1 MTRAELLAFMRTQRH
16 AAVASTTPEGSPQAA
31 VVGFV
36 VTDDF
41 EIFFDTLDS
50 TRKARNLRA
59 DVRAALVVGGFE
71 ADAQR
76 TVQVDGTADLPTGVE
91 LDELKQ
97 LYFERFIDGPQRQA
111 WKGLIY
117 VRVKPT
123 WLRYS
128 DFRTD
133 PPTIVELDA
142 AALERL
148 R

>member
-1 MTRAELLAFMRTQRH
+1 VTRVELLAFMKAQRH
-16 AAVASTTPEGSPQAA
+16 GVVATTGPGAPQAA
-31 VVGFV
+31 VVGIV

-41 EIFFDTLDS
+41 EVFFDTLDS
-50 TRKARNLRA
+50 TRKATNLRA
-59 DVRAALVVGGFE
+59 RERVAFVVGGFE
-71 ADAQR
+71 AEAQR
-76 TVQVDGTADLPTGVE
+76 TVQLEGIADEPRGVE
-91 LDELKQ
+91 LDELKH

-128 DFRTD
+128 DYRTD
-133 PPTIVELDA
+133 PPKIVELDA
-142 AALERL
+142 AGLERL

>member
-1 MTRAELLAFMRTQRH
+1 VTRAELLAFMKAQRH
-16 AAVASTTPEGSPQAA
+16 GAIASAGPDGAPQAA
-31 VVGFV
+31 VVGIV
-36 VTDDF
+36 VSDDF
-41 EIFFDTLDS
+41 EVFFDTLAS

-59 DVRAALVVGGFE
+59 KDSVAFVVGGFE

-76 TVQVDGTADLPTGVE
+76 TVQLDGVADEPTGVE
-91 LDELKQ
+91 LDELKH

-117 VRVKPT
+117 VRVRPT

-128 DFRTD
+128 DYRTD

>member
-1 MTRAELLAFMRTQRH
+1 MTRADLLTFMKAQRH
-16 AAVASTTPEGSPQAA
+16 GVIASAGPEGAPQAA
-31 VVGFV
+31 VVGIV

-50 TRKARNLRA
+50 TRKANNLRA
-59 DVRAALVVGGFE
+59 RERVAFVVGGFE
-71 ADAQR
+71 ADATR
-76 TVQVDGTADLPTGVE
+76 TVQLEGVADEPTGVE
-91 LDELKQ
+91 LDELKH
-97 LYFERFIDGPQRQA
+97 LYFERFIEGPQRQA

-128 DFRTD
+128 DFRAE
-133 PPTIVELDA
+133 PPLVVELDA
-142 AALERL
+142 EALERL